1 MASTKAQIRNDVLEE
16 IEVLAAGE
24 TASAEDAATVERK
37 IDQVHAEL
45 DALELVSWPISA
57 VPDSIVMGYVMMVA
71 ERCKNSF
78 GINPQKAAELVGS
91 ADRGIRHI
99 RKQVSPGWS
108 GGPTT
113 FEEF

>member
-1 MASTKAQIRNDVLEE
+1 MASTKAQVRNDVLEE
-16 IEVLAAGE
+16 LGVLGAGE
-24 TASAEDAATVERK
+24 TASAEDATAVERR

-45 DALELVSWPISA
+45 DNLGLVAWPISA
-57 VPDSIVMGYVMMVA
+57 VPDNIVMGYVNIVA
-71 ERCKNSF
+71 ERSKNTF
-78 GINPQKAAELVGS
+78 GVSPEKKNELVGA

-99 RKQVSPGWS
+99 RKQVSAGWS